1 MTRKYELK
9 QRAETRAETR
19 QRIVEAAVA
28 LHGSVGPAH
37 TTISAIAGR
46 AGVQRLTVY
55 RHFPDER
62 ALFAA
67 CSGHWAALHP
77 FPDPSSWA
85 AVEDPAARLEL
96 ALRELYAH
104 YRATEQMTAN
114 VRRDA
119 GTMPV
124 IQEIAASRASDWV
137 QVRTVLERGWSAR
150 GSSRRRLRAAIGHAI
165 AFETWRSLARQ
176 EGLDDRAAAALM
188 VAFVRPLCT

>member
-9 QRAETRAETR
+9 QRAENQAETR
-19 QRIVEAAVA
+19 RRIVQAAVA

-37 TTISAIAGR
+37 TTISAIAER

-77 FPDPSSWA
+77 LPDPASWA
-85 AVEDPAARLEL
+85 AVPDPAARLEL

-114 VRRDA
+114 VRRDY

-124 IQEIAASRASDWV
+124 IQEIAASHAPQWKRLRA
-137 QVRTVLERGWSAR
+137 VLERGWPAR
-150 GSSRRRLRAAIGHAI
+150 GHRRRRLSAAIGHALE
-165 AFETWRSLARQ
+165 FETWRSLART
-176 EGLDDRAAAALM
+176 EGLDDREAAAFM
-188 VAFVRPLCT
+188 VALTRSVGT